1 MKKKVI
7 VIILLILIV
16 IVAIIG
22 SIFYRDDIGKIKNI
36 VNPINKKYEVKNNET
51 GETKEDKI
59 DKTTSEEVKEESK
72 EEKSV
77 NSYEKKNNN
86 SSGNNKVITKSNN
99 ANKESSNTST
109 NISTSN
115 ANSNKS
121 NSESG
126 VIDPNGNAKK
136 EEKVIVIKKQ
146 PWEEAGVSEYDW
158 YHKPV
163 HSWMRVDY
171 NISKCGSIS
180 NCETLCMKDAEELA
194 YTENVSC
201 IQVYT
206 YSGSYL
212 GEMLKRN

>member
-1 MKKKVI
+1 MKKKAI

-16 IVAIIG
+16 IVAIVG
-22 SIFYRDDIGKIKNI
+22 FIFYKDGVGKIKN
-36 VNPINKKYEVKNNET
+36 VVYPINQKYEVENNET
-51 GETKEDKI
+51 NETKKDKI
-59 DKTTSEEVKEESK
+59 DKTTSEEVK

-86 SSGNNKVITKSNN
+86 SSSNNKATAKSNN
-99 ANKESSNTST
+99 VNKENSNTST
-109 NISTSN
+109 NTITSN
-115 ANSNKS
+115 ANSNES

-126 VIDPNGNAKK
+126 VIDPNGNAKQ

-171 NISKCGSIS
+171 KVSNCGSIS
-180 NCETLCMKDAEELA
+180 KCEALCMKNAEELA
-194 YTENVSC
+194 YTENISC

-212 GEMLKRN
+212 GEMLKRD

>member
-16 IVAIIG
+16 IVAMVG
-22 SIFYRDDIGKIKNI
+22 FIFYKDDIGKIKNVI
-36 VNPINKKYEVKNNET
+36 YPINQKYEVKNNET
-51 GETKEDKI
+51 DENRKDKI
-59 DKTTSEEVKEESK
+59 DKTPSEEAKEEVK

-77 NSYEKKNNN
+77 NLNEKKNNN
-86 SSGNNKVITKSNN
+86 SSSNNKVTTKSNN
-99 ANKESSNTST
+99 ANKGNLNTST
-109 NISTSN
+109 NTGTPN
-115 ANSNKS
+115 ANSNKP

-126 VIDPNGNAKK
+126 VVDSNGNAKQ

-146 PWEEAGVSEYDW
+146 PWEEAGVSEYEW

-163 HSWMRVDY
+163 HNWMRVDY
-171 NISKCGSIS
+171 NVSNCGSIS
-180 NCETLCMKDAEELA
+180 NCEALCMKDAEELA

-212 GEMLKRN
+212 GEMLKRD